1 MFGLMDNQSKFFYF
15 PIMLSLT
22 RSKCLFLFYVLFL
35 GLPVAADEKARPNI
49 VFLLSDDQSTFSLG
63 AYGNGDVKSPE
74 LDRLAED
81 GMVFDRHYDTTAIC
95 MASRAS
101 VMTGMFEYKH
111 GTNFSHGDMMLETWK
126 KTYPVLL
133 RKAGYRTAFAG
144 KFGFELREKPNGK
157 SLPLPD
163 KDFDTWGGGPGQTH
177 YTTAKNGS
185 MKHYAK
191 DYPHSTRSYGA
202 FGRDFI
208 LESAK
213 SDKPFCL
220 SISFKAPHKPATPD
234 PLDDPIY
241 EGKTFKKP
249 DNYGRKFGEH
259 FSKQSKQDR
268 QYERFYSWNYAD
280 KYDEVMATYHQQIY
294 AIDVAVG
301 MIRKALQETGS
312 AKNTVIIYT
321 SDNGFFC
328 GSHGYGSKVLPYEES
343 SRVPLLIYDPR
354 HTNSGKKL
362 RTSALTGNV
371 DFAPTILRLAGLSI
385 PENMDGKDL
394 MKVYE
399 NPRISHH
406 SSLPLI
412 NVWGKAPTH
421 MLGIVTEKM
430 KYLYWGYAGEGF
442 NVTEELYNLK
452 KDPMELYNQIGNRKY
467 KQSLK
472 HLRKLYDQQLAH
484 WKKES
489 VPYNDYQRFSLLFDR
504 NLPWLSEKASKW
516 K

>member
-1 MFGLMDNQSKFFYF
+1 
-15 PIMLSLT
+15 
-22 RSKCLFLFYVLFL
+22 
-35 GLPVAADEKARPNI
+35 
-49 VFLLSDDQSTFSLG
+49 
-63 AYGNGDVKSPE
+63 
-74 LDRLAED
+74 
-81 GMVFDRHYDTTAIC
+81 
-95 MASRAS
+95 
-101 VMTGMFEYKH
+101 
-111 GTNFSHGDMMLETWK
+111 
-126 KTYPVLL
+126 
-133 RKAGYRTAFAG
+133 
-144 KFGFELREKPNGK
+144 
-157 SLPLPD
+157 
-163 KDFDTWGGGPGQTH
+163 
-177 YTTAKNGS
+177 
-185 MKHYAK
+185 
-191 DYPHSTRSYGA
+191 
-202 FGRDFI
+202 
-208 LESAK
+208 
-213 SDKPFCL
+213 
-220 SISFKAPHKPATPD
+220 
-234 PLDDPIY
+234 
-241 EGKTFKKP
+241 
-249 DNYGRKFGEH
+249 
-259 FSKQSKQDR
+259 
-268 QYERFYSWNYAD
+268 
-280 KYDEVMATYHQQIY
+280 MATYHQQIY

-301 MIRKALQETGS
+301 MIRKALQESGS
-312 AKNTVIIYT
+312 DKNTVIIYT

-343 SRVPLLIYDPR
+343 SRVPLVIYDPR
-354 HTNSGKKL
+354 HPNSGKKF

-371 DFAPTILRLAGLSI
+371 DFAPTILRLAGLSV
-385 PENMDGKDL
+385 PRNMDGKDL
-394 MKVYE
+394 MQVYE
-399 NPRISHH
+399 DPRISHH